1 MKRFIAVL
9 MIGVL
14 LAGIAITVSADPI
27 GVGGLFSSSARG
39 TVFPGKGV
47 PQGGPF
53 APQVV
58 LLSSPI
64 GVGGL

>member
-14 LAGIAITVSADPI
+14 LAGIAIAVSADPI
-27 GVGGLFSSSARG
+27 GVGGLSSSARG